1 MGKGTMTLDE
11 QVAYLMQGA
20 EYGDEQ
26 VKAAMAAEL
35 KERLELAEKENRP
48 LKVYCGYD
56 PTAPDLHLGHTVTM
70 HKLRQFQELGHEVT
84 FLIGDYTSL
93 VGDPSDKDKLRPRLT
108 PEQVKKN
115 AQTYA
120 EQAFKILDKQKTQ
133 VQYNSEW
140 LSKLTFEEVI
150 RISSNFTVQQFLT
163 RDNFAKRY
171 HNNDAIYLHE
181 FFYAWMQG
189 YDAYML
195 DADVQ
200 VGGTDQLFNIV
211 TAARKLMAAL
221 GKKPNV
227 GITMG
232 ILPGTDGEIRMS
244 KSLGNDIPI
253 SGDPADMYGK
263 VMSLPDEA
271 MGIFSRLVTSW
282 TPAEIE
288 EFEKGTT
295 SGKVHPKDAK
305 MTLAREIVSIY
316 HGEKAAHKAEEKF
329 VRVFQEQG
337 QPEDMEEFSL
347 REGQTVLDVLVDSGL
362 VDSRSQARRLL
373 DQDAVRLD
381 EEKLSDPHQAFP
393 GPGVLQVGKRRFIR
407 IV

>member
-1 MGKGTMTLDE
+1 MVKKKMSIDE

-20 EYGDEQ
+20 DYGDEQ
-26 VKAAMAAEL
+26 VKQAMAGEL
-35 KERLELAEKENRP
+35 KERLLVAEKENRP

-70 HKLRQFQELGHEVT
+70 RKLSQFQELGHEVT
-84 FLIGDYTSL
+84 FLIGDFTSL

-108 PEQVKKN
+108 PEQVKEN
-115 AQTYA
+115 ANTYS
-120 EQAFKILDKQKTQ
+120 EQAFKILNREKTIID
-133 VQYNSEW
+133 YNSKW
-140 LSKLTFEEVI
+140 LSKLTFEDVI

-171 HNNDAIYLHE
+171 NNNDPVYLHE

-211 TAARKLMAAL
+211 TAARKLMTAL
-221 GKKPNV
+221 GKKPNI
-227 GITMG
+227 GITMS

-253 SGDPADMYGK
+253 AGDPKDMYGK
-263 VMSLPDEA
+263 MMSIPDKA
-271 MGIFSRLVTSW
+271 MGIFCRLITRW
-282 TPAEIE
+282 TPEEINS
-288 EFEKGTT
+288 FEADFS
-295 SGKVHPKDAK
+295 SGKIHPKDAK
-305 MTLAREIVSIY
+305 MKLAREIVTIY
-316 HGEKAAHKAEEKF
+316 HGEDEAGKAEAEF

-337 QPEDMEEFSL
+337 QPEEIDEYKLE
-347 REGQTVLDVLVDSGL
+347 EGQTVLDVLEGAEL
-362 VDSRSQARRLL
+362 VESRSQARRLL
-373 DQDAVRLD
+373 QQGAVRLD
-381 EEKLSDPHQAFP
+381 DQKLEDPHAGFP
-393 GPGVLQVGKRRFIR
+393 GTGVLQVGKRHFKK